1 MYRTRRSKLPTLI
14 IDFAKSLTPE
24 GHDILLAKDA
34 IYPARQLE
42 LLLLERGFA
51 DDTAVTE
58 DSDRV
63 QLSYRLAY
71 NWTLTALDLARVK
84 LDKIEGDKAKATFR
98 KEVDYLDKLLT
109 RLAKRAGVDEDAA
122 PPDKTPAVFLIEK
135 VPFFPES

>member
-1 MYRTRRSKLPTLI
+1 MPTLI

-24 GHDILLAKDA
+24 GYALLFARDA
-34 IYPARQLE
+34 TAPALQLE
-42 LLLLERGFA
+42 LLFLERGFA
-51 DDTAVTE
+51 DDAAVTD

-98 KEVDYLDKLLT
+98 KEVDYLDKLLK
-109 RLAKRAGVDEDAA
+109 RLSKRAGVSEDDA